1 MPNIEQILHAIGNL
15 PDQIYTPRDDSFL
28 IIDVLSNL
36 PLHDKK
42 VLDIGT
48 GSGILGLFCAQK
60 GARVTVTD
68 IDDRILENVLAA
80 ASKLGL
86 EIKTAKSDMFS
97 NIVGQ
102 FDIVLFNPPYLPSE
116 GVKDSTIDGGVDGR
130 ILIDR
135 FFEGLA
141 THLKQ
146 DGFAL
151 LLVSSLNDPR
161 LIIQKHPEYSISVA
175 ARRALFF
182 EELQVLLCRFR
193 GFTGQRL
200 DS

>member
-1 MPNIEQILHAIGNL
+1 MPNIKQILHAISDL
-15 PDQIYTPRDDSFL
+15 PDQVYTPKDDSYLFV
-28 IIDVLSNL
+28 DVLSDL
-36 PLHDKK
+36 PLRDKE

-60 GARVTVTD
+60 EARVTVTD
-68 IDDRILENVLAA
+68 IDDVTLENVSIT

-86 EIKTAKSDMFS
+86 NVKMTKSNLFS
-97 NIVGQ
+97 NVVGQ
-102 FDIVLFNPPYLPSE
+102 FDVVLFNPPYLPSE
-116 GVKDSTIDGGVDGR
+116 NIKDSTIDGGAEGR
-130 ILIDR
+130 TFIDR
-135 FFEGLA
+135 FFNGLA

-151 LLVSSLNDPR
+151 LLISSLNDPHS
-161 LIIQKHPEYSISVA
+161 IIVNHSNYSISVA
-175 ARRALFF
+175 ARRTLFF

-193 GFTGQRL
+193 DLAGQRL